1 MAKNALTKRT
11 YMANQGLD
19 ITKTCEKKYFGTKL
33 VGQENVMLYACLVLG
48 STYTWFYKIT
58 KII

>member
-1 MAKNALTKRT
+1 
-11 YMANQGLD
+11 MANQGLD
-19 ITKTCEKKYFGTKL
+19 ITKTCEKKYFGPKL